1 MYPVNA
7 SHSSCPKCSAA
18 MSSDSKTC
26 SSCGAAGGWG
36 RILDETQIGPPVSS
50 ACHCFLR
57 VVAWGQE
64 REKAVAYVAEPGTEA
79 PGESSQSTKAKRVRD
94 LHASLDSPS
103 HRSCN
108 GNGHRHPSHTMAD
121 VDYARH
127 EGQQHQTCNSSTPNI
142 TAPKAHPS
150 PPAWSR
156 SRAQREHNE
165 KR

>member
-26 SSCGAAGGWG
+26 SSCGA
-36 RILDETQIGPPVSS
+36 
-50 ACHCFLR
+50 
-57 VVAWGQE
+57 E

-79 PGESSQSTKAKRVRD
+79 PGESSQPTKAKRVRD

-150 PPAWSR
+150 PAWSR